1 MSEQIKNK
9 QGKSLCE
16 SNLAIFKDVL
26 NREKNAVL
34 KKMHAL

>member
-16 SNLAIFKDVL
+16 SNLAIFKDIL
-26 NREKNAVL
+26 NTENNAVL
-34 KKMHAL
+34 NKMHAL